1 MSCTILY
8 GRCTD
13 GSYVRVGDHDNPAAT
28 REYLGRIMGCE
39 MVRVEGAYEY
49 WESKE
54 YGWGYRFFDYAL
66 VAGN

>member
-1 MSCTILY
+1 MFSVTNVY

-13 GSYVRVGDHDNPAAT
+13 GSYVRVRDCDDAT
-28 REYLGRIMGCE
+28 HAREYLKSMTAE
-39 MVRVEGAYEY
+39 HVSTDGAWEY

-54 YGWGYRFFDYAL
+54 YGWGYRFFDFAL